1 MRAERAYVR
10 RKRAWST
17 VYFML
22 LRVHDSVHT
31 EQYRDVEQVGSR
43 LTHYLERLPCR
54 IFPDRLLALS
64 RTLDC
69 RAVAAR
75 RRNNKQVR
83 LARPKRPKRPK
94 RRPDRQRHSS

>member
-10 RKRAWST
+10 RKRALST

-22 LRVHDSVHT
+22 LRVHDSLRND
-31 EQYRDVEQVGSR
+31 QNRDVEQVGTR
-43 LTHYLERLPCR
+43 LTYYLERLPCR

-69 RAVAAR
+69 RAVAAK
-75 RRNNKQVR
+75 RRNNNRVR
-83 LARPKRPKRPK
+83 LARPGTRNVLRC
-94 RRPDRQRHSS
+94 DSS